1 MENPGVDL
9 SETNGTRLLITISI
23 FLALSWV
30 AVTLRTYTRA
40 YLIRSF
46 RTDDWIMLLAQV
58 TFTVYSGFIYAGL
71 EAGIGRHNAA
81 IEDAD
86 REVAALKWQA
96 LAITMYIALM
106 LLIKLSVGYFLLRI
120 TIHMT
125 MYARV
130 IRTSLALIFISSAVV
145 FFWNIFQCIPVE
157 KQWDYRIAD
166 GQCVQP
172 DGIVVVAY
180 VMSAITILT
189 DFFYALIPIPM
200 VRKVKMTIQAKVTV
214 ILILGMGIFASVAT
228 IFRIRLLPTMA
239 NIDDVLY
246 AGTDAMIWTIIEA
259 GLAIIAAS
267 LATIRPLLRVLR
279 VRGFESSDSCE
290 NIEGVHLQALEPR
303 PDRQRR
309 FLQFYGISDMPL
321 THDTRPAT
329 ILCFHHDDTKSK
341 HVQLDD
347 TGKEPSLSQIASSQY
362 WEDPEGR
369 LHAGHS
375 GTEPL
380 GGWSGRRM

>member
-9 SETNGTRLLITISI
+9 SETNGTRLLITNFV
-23 FLALSWV
+23 FLALSWI

-46 RTDDWIMLLAQV
+46 CTNDWIMLIAQV
-58 TFTVYSGFIYAGL
+58 TFTIYSGFLYAGL

-96 LAITMYIALM
+96 LAISMYIVLM
-106 LLIKLSVGYFLLRI
+106 LLIKLSIGFFLLRI

-125 MYARV
+125 AYVRI
-130 IRTSLALIFISSAVV
+130 IRASLALIFISSAVV

-157 KQWDYRIAD
+157 KQWDYRIMY

-172 DGIVVVAY
+172 DEIVVVAY
-180 VMSAITILT
+180 VMSAITIVT

-200 VRKVKMTIQAKVTV
+200 VWKVKMTIQAKATV
-214 ILILGMGIFASVAT
+214 VLILGMGIFASVAT
-228 IFRIRLLPTMA
+228 TVRIRLLPTMA
-239 NIDDVLY
+239 NLDDVLY

-259 GLAIIAAS
+259 ALAIIAAS

-279 VRGFESSDSCE
+279 VRGFDSSDTCE
-290 NIEGVHLQALEPR
+290 NIEGVDLQALEPR
-303 PDRQRR
+303 PDRQR
-309 FLQFYGISDMPL
+309 
-321 THDTRPAT
+321 
-329 ILCFHHDDTKSK
+329 
-341 HVQLDD
+341 
-347 TGKEPSLSQIASSQY
+347 
-362 WEDPEGR
+362 
-369 LHAGHS
+369 
-375 GTEPL
+375 
-380 GGWSGRRM
+380 